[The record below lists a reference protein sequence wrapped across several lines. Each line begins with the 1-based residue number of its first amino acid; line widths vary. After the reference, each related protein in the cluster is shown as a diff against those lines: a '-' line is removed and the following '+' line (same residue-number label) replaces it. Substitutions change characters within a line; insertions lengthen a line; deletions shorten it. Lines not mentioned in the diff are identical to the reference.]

1 MQHRRGSQKQCYELL
16 YGFAMG
22 VCLRYAHNDADASEI
37 VNDGFLKVFK
47 EIGAFTPVTEDVEVS
62 LKAWIKKIM
71 IYTAI
76 DHYRRN
82 KKYDLHVEF
91 TNETYQQENYTENI
105 IDRMSY
111 NEIIEKIQKLSPGY
125 RKVFNLFVIDGF
137 KHEEIAKKL
146 NISVGTSKSNLAKAR
161 ASIQKLFQEE
171 RMQHEQRVS

>member
-1 MQHRRGSQKQCYELL
+1 
-16 YGFAMG
+16 MG
-22 VCLRYAHNDADASEI
+22 VCLRYAHNDADAREI

-47 EIGAFTPVTEDVEVS
+47 EIVGFAPSTADVEGS

-76 DHYRRN
+76 DHHRRN
-82 KKYDLHVEF
+82 KKYDLQVEF
-91 TNETYQQENYTENI
+91 TNEIYQQENHTENI

-111 NEIIEKIQKLSPGY
+111 NVIIEKIQKLSPGY
-125 RKVFNLFVIDGF
+125 RTVFNLFVIDGF

-171 RMQHEQRVS
+171 RMQHEQRII